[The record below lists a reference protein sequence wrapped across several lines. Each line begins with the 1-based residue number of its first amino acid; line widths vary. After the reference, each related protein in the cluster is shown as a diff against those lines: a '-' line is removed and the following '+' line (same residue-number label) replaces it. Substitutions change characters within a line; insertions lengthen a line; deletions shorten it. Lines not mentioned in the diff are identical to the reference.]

1 MNELQHHDVMLT
13 PRSEFTF
20 FRWISLPHTFK
31 PCCAAQNDSPEGA
44 AYPWRSPRALRFP
57 CRHWDVNPLTSNT
70 DTWNKKRR
78 NPGAQA
84 YLSSN
89 KTSWRETVRLT
100 SVMARKKQ
108 IWSSSE
114 FNKRAMI
121 TISVCHRV
129 HTGRLTSHT
138 RGLTGGGQY
147 VGLTLSLEEQQKEM
161 FTTYRQ
167 EEAAVR
173 SVPCESQWLMSANR
187 TEETTEWEW
196 LFPVIRKSE
205 GDLSRNG
212 LVDNKNT
219 RKWTLNCAERTQAGT
234 E

>member
-1 MNELQHHDVMLT
+1 
-13 PRSEFTF
+13 
-20 FRWISLPHTFK
+20 
-31 PCCAAQNDSPEGA
+31 
-44 AYPWRSPRALRFP
+44 
-57 CRHWDVNPLTSNT
+57 
-70 DTWNKKRR
+70 
-78 NPGAQA
+78 
-84 YLSSN
+84 
-89 KTSWRETVRLT
+89 
-100 SVMARKKQ
+100 
-108 IWSSSE
+108 
-114 FNKRAMI
+114 MI

-147 VGLTLSLEEQQKEM
+147 VELTLSLEEQQKEM

-219 RKWTLNCAERTQAGT
+219 RKWTWIVLREHRPEQSNRFVVLRMVLWYCSLWGQHQITELCTVQVCVSHSQLDPVQISIMHLWQLNGRNHYL
-234 E
+234 